1 MRLGTV
7 GHQIGWRAQD
17 SEEFMNEQ
25 SRHVPLRSLPWDPA
39 AAAQAIDEI
48 IADALAHFGG
58 ERLWPA
64 HPMDDDVADGNSS
77 IYMGAAGMI
86 WALEY
91 LRRLGANKSPFDFQ
105 SYLTPLLE
113 KTRAEMQGYGSYSVT
128 GSLLLGDM
136 GTALMI
142 MRLAPSPAI
151 ADIVAARANANTEL
165 PIRELMWGMAGSM
178 MACLAMGELTGDERW
193 RGIFETQA
201 ERLLGDLEDRADGP
215 IWEQDLYGKHLK
227 FLGPV
232 HGYAGNMLP
241 LMRGWDWLTEDQRVR
256 VADAV
261 PRTLSQH
268 AWRGGLGTTWRGTVE
283 QQEPPDLCQ
292 YCHGAAGM
300 VTTFADAP
308 FTSPELETLLLD
320 GGRYTWAM
328 GPLAKG
334 SNLCHG
340 TGGNGYAFLK
350 LHRRTGD
357 AVWLERAHAFAMT
370 GIAQCR
376 EARVDLGRG
385 RYTLWTGDIG
395 LAIYLWDCLTGVPRF
410 PTVDVF

>member
-1 MRLGTV
+1 
-7 GHQIGWRAQD
+7 
-17 SEEFMNEQ
+17 
-25 SRHVPLRSLPWDPA
+25 
-39 AAAQAIDEI
+39 
-48 IADALAHFGG
+48 
-58 ERLWPA
+58 
-64 HPMDDDVADGNSS
+64 
-77 IYMGAAGMI
+77 MI

-91 LRRLGANKSPFDFQ
+91 LRRAGASKTSFDFRPH
-105 SYLTPLLE
+105 LTTLLE
-113 KTRAEMQGYGSYSVT
+113 KTKAEMRSYGSYSAT

-136 GTALMI
+136 GTALVI
-142 MRLAPSPAI
+142 MRLAPSSAI
-151 ADIVAARANANTEL
+151 VDIIAERANSNTEL

-178 MACLAMGELTGDERW
+178 MACLAMHEITGEERW
-193 RGIFETQA
+193 RRIFETQA
-201 ERLLGDLEDRADGP
+201 ERLLGDLEDKADGP

-241 LMRGWDWLTEDQRVR
+241 LMRGWDWLTEPQRAR
-256 VADAV
+256 IADAV
-261 PRTLSQH
+261 PRTLGQH
-268 AWRGGLGTTWRGTVE
+268 AWRSDLGTSWQGTVGRH
-283 QQEPPDLCQ
+283 EPPDLCQ
-292 YCHGAAGM
+292 YCHGAPGM
-300 VTTFADAP
+300 VATFADAP

-320 GGRYTWAM
+320 GGRYTWSM

-350 LHRRTGD
+350 LHRRTND
-357 AVWLERAHAFAMT
+357 AVWRERARAFAMT
-370 GIAQCR
+370 SIAQCR
-376 EARVDLGRG
+376 EARAELGRG

>member
-1 MRLGTV
+1 
-7 GHQIGWRAQD
+7 
-17 SEEFMNEQ
+17 MNEQ
-25 SRHVPLRSLPWDPA
+25 SRHVPLRPLPWDA
-39 AAAQAIDEI
+39 AAAARAIDEI
-48 IADALAHFGG
+48 IADALEHFGG

-64 HPMDDDVADGNSS
+64 HPMDDNVEDGNSS

-91 LRRLGANKSPFDFQ
+91 LRRAGANKAAFDFRP
-105 SYLTPLLE
+105 YLTSVLE
-113 KTRAEMQGYGSYSVT
+113 KTRAEMQSYGSYSVT

-142 MRLAPSPAI
+142 MRLAPSAAI
-151 ADIVAARANANTEL
+151 ADIIAARANANTEL

-178 MACLAMGELTGDERW
+178 VACLTMNEMTGEGRW
-193 RGIFETQA
+193 RRIFEIQA
-201 ERLLGDLEDRADGP
+201 GRLLDDLEDAADGP

-232 HGYAGNMLP
+232 HGYAGNMLG
-241 LMRGWDWLTEDQRVR
+241 LMRGWDWLTDDQHARVI
-256 VADAV
+256 DAV
-261 PRTLSQH
+261 PRTLGRH
-268 AWRGGLGTTWRGTVE
+268 AWRSDLGTSWRGTVE
-283 QQEPPDLCQ
+283 QQEPPALCQ
-292 YCHGAAGM
+292 YCHGAPGM

-308 FTSPELETLLLD
+308 FTSPELETLLVD
-320 GGRYTWAM
+320 GGRYTWAV

-350 LHRRTGD
+350 LYRRTGD
-357 AVWLERAHAFAMT
+357 AVWLERARAFAMMS
-370 GIAQCR
+370 IAQCR
-376 EARVDLGRG
+376 ETREELGRG

-395 LAIYLWDCLTGVPRF
+395 LAVYLWDCVTGVPRF
-410 PTVDVF
+410 PTVDIF

>member
-1 MRLGTV
+1 
-7 GHQIGWRAQD
+7 
-17 SEEFMNEQ
+17 MNVQ
-25 SRHVPLRSLPWDPA
+25 SRHVPLRPLAWDPA
-39 AAAQAIDEI
+39 AAARAIDEI

-58 ERLWPA
+58 ERFWPA
-64 HPMDDDVADGNSS
+64 HPMDDDVVDGNSS

-91 LRRLGANKSPFDFQ
+91 LRRVGANKTPVDFRP
-105 SYLTPLLE
+105 YLATLLE
-113 KTRAEMQGYGSYSVT
+113 KTRAEMQSYGSYSVT

-142 MRLAPSPAI
+142 MRLAPSAAM
-151 ADIVAARANANTEL
+151 ADIIAARANANTQL

-178 MACLAMGELTGDERW
+178 MACLAMNEMTGEERW
-193 RGIFETQA
+193 RRIFETQA
-201 ERLLGDLEDRADGP
+201 ERLLDDLEDAANGP

-241 LMRGWDWLTEDQRVR
+241 LMQGWDWLTESQRAR
-256 VADAV
+256 VVDAV
-261 PRTLSQH
+261 PRTLGLH
-268 AWRGGLGTTWRGTVE
+268 AWRSDLGTSWRGTVG

-292 YCHGAAGM
+292 YCHGAPGM

-320 GGRYTWAM
+320 GGRYTWAV

-350 LHRRTGD
+350 LYRRTGD
-357 AVWLERAHAFAMT
+357 AVWLERARAFAMT
-370 GIAQCR
+370 SVAQCR
-376 EARVDLGRG
+376 ETRGELGRG
-385 RYTLWTGDIG
+385 RYTLWTGDVG
-395 LAIYLWDCLTGVPRF
+395 LAVYLWDCLTAVPRF
-410 PTVDVF
+410 PTVDIF